1 MNEPRSLSLSVGDR
15 LVNCSKRVS
24 TWGMFLGSRL
34 APFTIAATLGSAA
47 IVFGLIGV
55 WRWLLF

>member
-55 WRWLLF
+55 